1 VLHARL
7 AAEEGRFTLADVA
20 RGVSTKLVGRHP
32 HVFGDTVAGSA
43 EEVADGWEQLKRAEK
58 GRSSVMD
65 GIPEALPALLY
76 ATKVQRKAESQGVD
90 WQALVA
96 GDEGRLG
103 PTARRLLEAVAEA
116 RSAGDDPETELRIAA
131 EVVRDRFRDQ
141 ESGR

>member
-1 VLHARL
+1 
-7 AAEEGRFTLADVA
+7 
-20 RGVSTKLVGRHP
+20 
-32 HVFGDTVAGSA
+32 VFGDTVAGSA
-43 EEVADGWEQLKRAEK
+43 EEVANGWEQLKRAEK

-65 GIPEALPALLY
+65 GIPETLPALLY

-90 WQALVA
+90 WRALVA

-131 EVVRDRFRDQ
+131 EVVRDRFREQ